1 MNQLIQSKCNACRKG
16 EPTVTAEEMDEFR
29 PQVPDWNII
38 EVDGVKRLEKVF
50 KFDTFVHALAFTN
63 KIGQL
68 AEEEGHH
75 PALLTEWGK
84 VTVSWWTL
92 AAVKAEVHEQTLRHY
107 ERLGLISPARKGNS
121 PHSPRLYSDHD
132 IERVMHIRGL
142 MRDLGVNLAGVEAIL
157 HMKDRMEQMQLEL
170 EQEMARIQDQHVAET
185 RRLKDIIERL
195 QRGSSS

>member
-1 MNQLIQSKCNACRKG
+1 MMSVVCLRNWHA
-16 EPTVTAEEMDEFR
+16 AEE
-29 PQVPDWNII
+29 P
-38 EVDGVKRLEKVF
+38 
-50 KFDTFVHALAFTN
+50 KFTHKAKEAS
-63 KIGQL
+63 I
-68 AEEEGHH
+68 
-75 PALLTEWGK
+75 
-84 VTVSWWTL
+84 VSERDNGAWYVISV

-132 IERVMHIRGL
+132 IERVMHIRRL

-157 HMKDRMEQMQLEL
+157 HMKDRMEQLQLEL
-170 EQEMARIQDQHVAET
+170 EQEMKRMQDQHSAET